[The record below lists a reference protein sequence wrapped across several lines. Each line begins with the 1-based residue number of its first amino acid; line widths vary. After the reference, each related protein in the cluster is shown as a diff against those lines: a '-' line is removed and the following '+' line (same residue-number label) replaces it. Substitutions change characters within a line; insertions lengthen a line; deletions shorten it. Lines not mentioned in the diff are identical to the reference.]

1 MKYKIWHLKNLSVL
15 NVGIAGRCD
24 DGEPSFSK
32 KFSLGK
38 LNFALEWKPFNWP
51 EHNLCEINLFILNN
65 LLMETKQKTQKI
77 KKRRN

>member
-24 DGEPSFSK
+24 DGEPS
-32 KFSLGK
+32 
-38 LNFALEWKPFNWP
+38 LEWKPFNRP

-65 LLMETKQKTQKI
+65 LLMETKQKTQKM